1 MASIYPNRKDGK
13 IVSFKFKWYGGKDET
28 GKKIVRCTTWIPD
41 KKMSERRLMLAAE
54 KEAIIWQRQM
64 ETERTTH
71 EETQRLGE
79 MTFGEFVEKY
89 WLPYQRDEKENRDST
104 MVFYDQ
110 MLKVMRP
117 HFAPLRMQDITDRHV
132 MDYLSFLKNTYR
144 TAQGKPLSS
153 KTIRHHY
160 RVLSVIFQYAL
171 KMECVPANPLDRVDV
186 PKVPQHKVDAM
197 TKENVLAFMGAIE
210 KLPLKQR
217 LMYTLL
223 LTTGMRRGECF
234 GLQWGDLDLTKGV
247 LFVRRNVT
255 NTYGKGIA
263 VGEPKTEMGRRALP
277 LTIKAVELLTR
288 YRAEEDPTDDVFLF
302 HAADSLHQPQ
312 DPTYIT
318 KHMRKFMKRMGL
330 PTMSPHDLR
339 HTCATLLLQSGA
351 DIKSVQ
357 DLLGHADAS
366 TTLNFYVRS
375 NLETIRAS
383 AQRAFDW

>member
-13 IVSFKFKWYGGKDET
+13 IVSFKFKWYGGRDEN
-28 GKKIVRCTTWIPD
+28 GRQIVRCTTWTPD
-41 KKMSERRLMLAAE
+41 KSMSERKLLLQAE
-54 KEAIIWQRQM
+54 KEATIWERQL
-64 ETERTTH
+64 ETEAH
-71 EETQRLGE
+71 IEVGE
-79 MTFGEFVEKY
+79 MTFARFVDER
-89 WLPYQRDEKENRDST
+89 WLLHQKAEKENRAST
-104 MVFYDQ
+104 MVFYEQ
-110 MLKVMRP
+110 ILKVMRP
-117 HFAPLRMQDITDRHV
+117 HFDPLRMQDITDRHV
-132 MDYLSFLKNTYR
+132 TQYLNYLKNTYR
-144 TAQGKPLSS
+144 TAQGKVLSP

-160 RVLSVIFQYAL
+160 RVLSVIFKYAL
-171 KMECVPANPLDRVDV
+171 KVECISVNPLDKVDV
-186 PKVPQHKVDAM
+186 PKIPQHKVDAM
-197 TKENVLAFMGAIE
+197 TKGDVLDFIRAIE
-210 KLPLKQR
+210 NLPLRQR

-223 LTTGMRRGECF
+223 LTTGLRRGELF
-234 GLQWGDLDLTKGV
+234 GLQWGDVNLTNGV

-263 VGEPKTEMGRRALP
+263 IGEPKTEMGTRTLP
-277 LTIKAVELLTR
+277 LTDKAVEMLKQ
-288 YRAEEDPTDDVFLF
+288 YHAEKNPTNDVFLF

-318 KHMRKFMKRMGL
+318 KHMRKFMKQMGL
-330 PTMSPHDLR
+330 PAMSPHDLR

-375 NLETIRAS
+375 NIETIRAS

>member
-13 IVSFKFKWYGGKDET
+13 IVSFKFKWYGGRDQN
-28 GKKIVRCTTWIPD
+28 GRQIVRCTTWTPD
-41 KKMSERRLMLAAE
+41 KPMSERKLLLQAE
-54 KEAIIWQRQM
+54 KEATIWERQL
-64 ETERTTH
+64 ETETH
-71 EETQRLGE
+71 IEVGE
-79 MTFGEFVEKY
+79 MTFARFVDER
-89 WLPYQRDEKENRDST
+89 WLPHQKDVKENREST
-104 MVFYDQ
+104 LTFYEQ
-110 MLKVMRP
+110 ILKVMRP
-117 HFAPLRMQDITDRHV
+117 HFDPLRMQEINAQHV
-132 MDYLSFLKNTYR
+132 TQYLSFLKNTYR
-144 TAQGKPLSS
+144 TAQSKPLSP

-160 RVLSVIFQYAL
+160 RVLSVIFKYAL
-171 KMECVPANPLDRVDV
+171 KVECISVNPLDKVDV
-186 PKVPQHKVDAM
+186 PKIPQHKVDAM
-197 TKENVLAFMGAIE
+197 TKGDVLEFIRAIE
-210 KLPLKQR
+210 NLPLRQR

-223 LTTGMRRGECF
+223 LTTGLRRGELF
-234 GLQWGDLDLTKGV
+234 GLQWGDVDLANGV

-255 NTYGKGIA
+255 NTYGRGIA
-263 VGEPKTEMGRRALP
+263 IGEPKTEMGTRALP
-277 LTIKAVELLTR
+277 LTAKAVEFLTQ
-288 YRAEEDPTDDVFLF
+288 YRVEENPTDDVFLF

-318 KHMRKFMKRMGL
+318 KHMRKFMKRMRL
-330 PTMSPHDLR
+330 PAMSPHDLR